1 MPVELVPSWEFWNK
15 SNFTATLVGMPGVP
29 PGKPAPYPKP
39 PPEGPSAVAPAF
51 WMVKV
56 IPSELALM
64 NWKVKSLVK
73 VCTLIGV
80 VNQALLASPCPP
92 SVNCKRVP
100 FSLVRPL
107 NCKPVAEN
115 PEAKLMLGE
124 PPL

>member
-39 PPEGPSAVAPAF
+39 PPDGPSAVVPAF

-73 VCTLIGV
+73 VCTLTGV